1 MRHEASN
8 VLRFRLVKVNMMQY
22 GKIRSLDDIGKSIYN
37 ANALDIAEKNLQVAS
52 CGFNLSL
59 VKYS

>member
-22 GKIRSLDDIGKSIYN
+22 GKIRRMTSEKVYNN
-37 ANALDIAEKNLQVAS
+37 ANALDTAEKVTSCKLWLQFKS
-52 CGFNLSL
+52 R
-59 VKYS
+59 

>member
-37 ANALDIAEKNLQVAS
+37 ANALDTAEKVTSCKLWLQFKS
-52 CGFNLSL
+52 R
-59 VKYS
+59 